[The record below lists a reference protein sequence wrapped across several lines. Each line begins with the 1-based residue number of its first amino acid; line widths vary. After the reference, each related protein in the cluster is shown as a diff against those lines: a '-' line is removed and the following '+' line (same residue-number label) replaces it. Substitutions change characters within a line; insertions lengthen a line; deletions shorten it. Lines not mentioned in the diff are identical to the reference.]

1 MFQSEENWITREAWV
16 RQLWEHNRRRQ
27 LDGAHVTE
35 NVFTFL
41 SSVRLGTQKLLSPQ
55 LSQENNLV
63 LDHPVSSFI
72 HL

>member
-1 MFQSEENWITREAWV
+1 MFQSEENWVTREAWV
-16 RQLWEHNRRRQ
+16 RQLWEHNGRRQ
-27 LDGAHVTE
+27 LDGAHVNE

-41 SSVRLGTQKLLSPQ
+41 SSVRLGTQKVLSPQ